1 MKIDF
6 CSDLHVDQWMGH
18 TVLHDPERRMWTGE
32 PHNSDFLHIDWRY
45 YKNPESRVL
54 IIAGDTANNFFTTR
68 EVVAAAA
75 SEYEFVI
82 VVDGNH
88 EHYNED
94 MTVRNGMDFFKTLLE
109 EFPNVHYLQGQDKLI
124 LDGVAFFGATGWYD
138 FEAFAD
144 QGISNFTAQ
153 RAWSTYSNDS
163 RYPDF
168 EGKGPVS
175 MALEHSVL
183 LAEQVLS
190 VQNDDAIQ
198 SIVLTTHM
206 SPRADIMEWKANN
219 PTWNALTPSY
229 VNTGLNRC
237 LEADK
242 NKKIRYWVYGHT
254 HTRKMT
260 EIDGVV
266 YANNARGY
274 PRENPPFTLTQIE
287 VPSK

>member
-6 CSDLHVDQWMGH
+6 CSDLHVDQWMGE
-18 TVLHDPERRMWTGE
+18 TILHDPDRRMWTGE
-32 PHNSDFLHIDWRY
+32 PYKSQFLHIDWRY

-54 IIAGDTANNFFTTR
+54 IIAGDTANSLFTSK
-68 EVVAAAA
+68 EVVGAAAE
-75 SEYEFVI
+75 EYEHVI

-88 EHYNED
+88 EHYGED
-94 MTVRNGMDFFKTLLE
+94 MTVRNGMEFFKE
-109 EFPNVHYLQGQDKLI
+109 ELKAFPNVHYLDGTDTFV

-138 FEAFAD
+138 FEAYAN
-144 QGISNFTAQ
+144 QGITSFTAQ
-153 RAWSTYSNDS
+153 RAWASYSNDS

-168 EGKGPVS
+168 DGSSPLR
-175 MALEHSVL
+175 MAMEQSVQ
-183 LAEQVLS
+183 LAENVRD
-190 VQNDDAIQ
+190 VQNDDEVA
-198 SIVLTTHM
+198 SIVMTTHM
-206 SPRADIMEWKANN
+206 SPRADIMQWKAGDVF
-219 PTWNALTPSY
+219 WNTLTPSY
-229 VNTGLNRC
+229 VNTSLKNC
-237 LEADK
+237 LEADV

-260 EIDGVV
+260 EIDGVI